1 MSRSSAVADKTKP
14 TPPAA
19 KTGKR
24 IRKHADTRR
33 AEIIKTGYE
42 ILVAEG
48 YAAFSLREVAARC
61 QIRLATVQHHFK
73 DRATLLEALVDFAVG
88 DIVTSFNR
96 FSSMA
101 NAAPT
106 ERLRHFITQLLTQ
119 NNTRNTARFF
129 VELWAMAHRDPS
141 AARSLERSQTHGIH
155 IISALISGAHPDIS
169 PRRASEL
176 GTVLMAAADGLML
189 SVGYGKRPPS
199 AALGKDPLPGLVD
212 RLMELALL

>member
-1 MSRSSAVADKTKP
+1 MSRSTAAPTKMRPAPSAP
-14 TPPAA
+14 RLR
-19 KTGKR
+19 KR
-24 IRKHADTRR
+24 IRKDADTRR

-42 ILVAEG
+42 MLAADG

-73 DRATLLEALVDFAVG
+73 DRATLLEALVDFAVA
-88 DIVTSFNR
+88 DIMTSFNR
-96 FSSMA
+96 FSSA
-101 NAAPT
+101 SNATPA
-106 ERLRHFITQLLTQ
+106 ERLRHFMTQLLTQ
-119 NNTRNTARFF
+119 NNTRNTAGFF
-129 VELWAMAHRDPS
+129 VELWAMAHRDAA
-141 AARSLERSQTHGIH
+141 AARSLERSQTHGIN
-155 IISALISGAHPDIS
+155 IISALISDVRPGIS

-189 SVGYGKRPPS
+189 SVGYGKRPS

>member
-1 MSRSSAVADKTKP
+1 MSRSSAAANKMKP
-14 TPPAA
+14 TPSAS
-19 KTGKR
+19 KSGKR
-24 IRKHADTRR
+24 IRKDADTRR

-42 ILVAEG
+42 LLAADG

-73 DRATLLEALVDFAVG
+73 DRATLLEALVDFAVA
-88 DIVTSFNR
+88 DIVTTFNR

-101 NAAPT
+101 HATPA
-106 ERLRHFITQLLTQ
+106 ERLRHFMMQLLTQ
-119 NNTRNTARFF
+119 NNNRNTAGFF
-129 VELWAMAHRDPS
+129 VEFWAMAHRDPA
-141 AARSLERSQTHGIH
+141 AARSLERSQAHGIH
-155 IISALISGAHPDIS
+155 IISALISAARPDIP

-189 SVGYGKRPPS
+189 SVGYGKKPS